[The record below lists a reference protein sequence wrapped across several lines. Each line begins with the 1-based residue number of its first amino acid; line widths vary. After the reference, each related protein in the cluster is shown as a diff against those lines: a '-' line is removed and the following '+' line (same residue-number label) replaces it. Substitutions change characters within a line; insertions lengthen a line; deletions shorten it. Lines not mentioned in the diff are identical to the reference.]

1 MARRFDDRSD
11 LQSPGDGVRRAI
23 ALVAGAV
30 VLWALQD
37 ILVWG
42 HFFENR
48 GIAGADSVYQ
58 PWHQAFLFLLIIL
71 AVMATRGAWRLWTGC
86 SIYLLSYGGW
96 ADVLYYWLQL
106 KPVPATLLWLNDY
119 HPLILGPR
127 PVTDP
132 YLETSAWI
140 WLAVVTTAIYL
151 GWVIRE
157 AVRD

>member
-1 MARRFDDRSD
+1 M
-11 LQSPGDGVRRAI
+11 RRAI
-23 ALVAGAV
+23 PLTIGSV
-30 VLWALQD
+30 VLWAVQD
-37 ILVWG
+37 IVVWA

-48 GIAGADSVYQ
+48 SIANADSIYQ

-106 KPVPATLLWLNDY
+106 KPVPATLPWLDAY

-127 PVTDP
+127 PVTAAM
-132 YLETSAWI
+132 LQTSAWLWSMVVITPLWPVLADRI
-140 WLAVVTTAIYL
+140 WQ
-151 GWVIRE
+151 
-157 AVRD
+157 RD